1 MSGVPVEQ
9 VEEYQKYSGYF
20 LIDIRVTFI
29 MTYVYITV
37 INLISTTA
45 NNEANQDTES
55 PLLFNVTS
63 RPEHTNVTVNSIDDA
78 TLWSCREHSPTS
90 SYYVTLYWM
99 LLATLSLT
107 LLFYSVSKSF
117 ALWSIN
123 GLNSLNDIWH
133 MAVMKH
139 LRKPMKEASYSE
151 DEAVSMAK
159 CYTDLL
165 SNKIPESIYIEMKR
179 LPVIKIRKLIPYLS
193 LSALV
198 SAMVFGALSYDL
210 HLVSCINGI
219 PEDSINYNSATQ
231 TVELRFTDSVIVFQ
245 RISVFLTLVAVIF
258 IILFAW
264 WFYKATYKIVSI
276 MEAKVENEINNEQKN

>member
-133 MAVMKH
+133 MAEGYDTFGNLV
-139 LRKPMKEASYSE
+139 
-151 DEAVSMAK
+151 
-159 CYTDLL
+159 
-165 SNKIPESIYIEMKR
+165 R
-179 LPVIKIRKLIPYLS
+179 LPRNQRKSRQKSLEIRKSGLTSEITICHEILS
-193 LSALV
+193 
-198 SAMVFGALSYDL
+198 
-210 HLVSCINGI
+210 
-219 PEDSINYNSATQ
+219 
-231 TVELRFTDSVIVFQ
+231 
-245 RISVFLTLVAVIF
+245 
-258 IILFAW
+258 
-264 WFYKATYKIVSI
+264 KIHVKS
-276 MEAKVENEINNEQKN
+276 